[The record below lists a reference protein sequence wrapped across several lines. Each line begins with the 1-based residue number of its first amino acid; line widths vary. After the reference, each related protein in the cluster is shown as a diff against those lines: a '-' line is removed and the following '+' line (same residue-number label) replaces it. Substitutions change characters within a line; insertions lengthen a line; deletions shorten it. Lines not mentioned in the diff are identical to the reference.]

1 MEKPKTAQHLGRKRM
16 RGEWFVYCGEI
27 VPPFP
32 PDLARRWGG
41 GPPHSLCALLV
52 ARFLHLE
59 PFHTCRRI
67 TILKLHHYHAI
78 SLRKSLKPASGQI
91 DRPWPSMSAFRT
103 CTPDSLPIYPALPG
117 GQVPRDAC
125 MWHTFASKLPIQ
137 LFSWPGRLFLSLPFH
152 LQNSLKSQSNTH
164 FTHPSFHD

>member
-1 MEKPKTAQHLGRKRM
+1 M